1 MDSKWSKRLVLLFG
15 FCLCVMLG
23 TGVGSVVAGQDAG
36 AMLENWFNGKRS
48 ESVSEID
55 SAISAEKERLM
66 GELRQKLNES
76 VGSAAKELDD
86 FTESE
91 KQRRVRALNDYAASL
106 MAGIGNGASDWDKA
120 SYLADVHKAV
130 DKAIQEIDRSAEK
143 AKKNAEK
150 NKGMQQEPTTGGE
163 PVQQE
168 APPETKST
176 EKTVIPAK
184 PSSPDQPG
192 SPSETRSAQPSS
204 EQQSEDAQAAPQDTT
219 LAEPGE
225 EGTDAPE

>member
-1 MDSKWSKRLVLLFG
+1 MYSKLHKYLVLVIG
-15 FCLCVMLG
+15 FCLCVMFG
-23 TGVGSVVAGQDAG
+23 SGVGTALAGQDAG
-36 AMLENWFNGKRS
+36 TMLENWFNGKRS
-48 ESVSEID
+48 SAVGEID
-55 SAISAEKERLM
+55 GAITAEKERLM
-66 GELRQKLNES
+66 GELQLKLNES
-76 VGSAAKELDD
+76 IESAAGELDA
-86 FTESE
+86 FTAAE
-91 KQRRVRALNDYAASL
+91 KQRRVKALNDYAASL

-150 NKGMQQEPTTGGE
+150 NKGMQQEPTTGAE
-163 PVQQE
+163 PVKQE
-168 APPETKST
+168 APLETKST

-192 SPSETRSAQPSS
+192 SPSETPSAQPSS
-204 EQQSEDAQAAPQDTT
+204 EQQSEDAQAAPPDTT
-219 LAEPGE
+219 LTEPGE

>member
-1 MDSKWSKRLVLLFG
+1 MNSKGSKRLVLVLG
-15 FCLCVMLG
+15 FCLCILFG

-36 AMLENWFNGKRS
+36 VMLENWFNGKRS

-55 SAISAEKERLM
+55 SAITAEKERLM

-106 MAGIGNGASDWDKA
+106 IAGIGNGRGDWDKET
-120 SYLADVHKAV
+120 YLAEVDKAV
-130 DKAIQEIDRSAEK
+130 NKAIQEIDRAAEK

-150 NKGMQQEPTTGGE
+150 NKGMQQEPTTGAE
-163 PVQQE
+163 PVKQE
-168 APPETKST
+168 APSETKSS

-192 SPSETRSAQPSS
+192 SPSETPSAQPSS
-204 EQQSEDAQAAPQDTT
+204 EQQSEDAQAAPLDTT